1 MTTSMA
7 HPVLVVDDDEVMRDA
22 LVTLLSGEGYEVVS
36 ASNGREALDRLRET
50 TPSVILLD
58 YAMPVMDGLAF
69 REAQKADAR
78 LSSIPVILL
87 TAHRVTTFDA
97 LAILPKPL
105 SYEML
110 APLLERACRRAA
122 DP

>member
-22 LVTLLSGEGYEVVS
+22 LVTLLSGEGYEVVT

-69 REAQKADAR
+69 REAQKADVR
-78 LSSIPVILL
+78 FSSIPVILL
-87 TAHRVTTFDA
+87 TAHNVTNFDA
-97 LAILPKPL
+97 LAVLPKPL

-110 APLLERACRRAA
+110 APLLERACGRQ
-122 DP
+122 